1 MEVVKTEDMSIES
14 RNEAADRSIQRE
26 TTTDSNQS
34 SDFAY
39 ADVKESNDTHSYS
52 AAPTTTAMIDNALT
66 ETPPSLSPVH
76 TLSANSLAG
85 QSTNET
91 KPRSSTILEDV
102 IALHTSRRM
111 KAPSTPDKKLKQGV
125 SIPSQRRW
133 LYYWSLI
140 LAHAAPPGFWSIS
153 NSTTSRPKALVRLLE
168 VKIRMRELGGVKMNL
183 IRVADKLLEKSNN
196 NKSGRPKGSSERDWG
211 KGLVWV
217 SLARYNDELVETLE
231 KWERHTRHDSGDMG
245 KRRRDSELNSS
256 RQEEEE
262 SLRDLFSSGRW
273 DKGKMVR
280 SFARLGDVDGV
291 QMKESSEV
299 SYDKVHEFLID

>member
-1 MEVVKTEDMSIES
+1 MEVVETEDMSVES
-14 RNEAADRSIQRE
+14 TNDAADRLTQGHAA
-26 TTTDSNQS
+26 TDPNQS
-34 SDFAY
+34 SDLAD

-52 AAPTTTAMIDNALT
+52 AAPSTAVTENALT
-66 ETPPSLSPVH
+66 ETPPTLSPVH
-76 TLSANSLAG
+76 TFTVDSLPG

-91 KPRSSTILEDV
+91 KPRSSTTLEDV

-111 KAPSTPDKKLKQGV
+111 KAPSTPEKKLKQGV

-140 LAHAAPPGFWSIS
+140 LAHAAPTGFWSIS
-153 NSTTSRPKALVRLLE
+153 DPTTSRPKALVRLLE
-168 VKIRMRELGGVKMNL
+168 VKIRMRELGGVKLNL
-183 IRVADKLLEKSNN
+183 LRVADKLLERTNG
-196 NKSGRPKGSSERDWG
+196 NKGGRPKGSSERDRG

-231 KWERHTRHDSGDMG
+231 EWERHTRHESGDMG
-245 KRRRDSELNSS
+245 ERRRCSELTSS
-256 RQEEEE
+256 RQGQEE
-262 SLRDLFSSGRW
+262 SLRDLFTSGKW

-291 QMKESSEV
+291 QIKERSEV
-299 SYDKVHEFLID
+299 SYDKVHDFFID